1 MKIKLALCLT
11 LFLHSFA
18 FSQKQDSIKV
28 SQPLSATAN
37 VQFTNN
43 GVSLFPNLSLGR
55 PAVIATLSVGKK
67 GVYFEPELRWGLNG
81 KPWSYIYWLRYKYR
95 KSEKFGITVGAHPSY
110 IVKETEVQIN
120 GVNDKRYV
128 AQRYAAVELAPTYY
142 FSKKFSLGVY
152 ALQATRLDNN
162 GIKKS
167 QFYSLMPR
175 FPSIGLSKS
184 YYLSFYPQIFYL
196 SLDTDSGTYFNE
208 TLILS
213 KKNFPIS
220 LSSVFTTKI
229 KSEIAGDKI
238 VWNVGLNIKL

>member
-1 MKIKLALCLT
+1 
-11 LFLHSFA
+11 
-18 FSQKQDSIKV
+18 
-28 SQPLSATAN
+28 
-37 VQFTNN
+37 
-43 GVSLFPNLSLGR
+43 
-55 PAVIATLSVGKK
+55 
-67 GVYFEPELRWGLNG
+67 
-81 KPWSYIYWLRYKYR
+81 
-95 KSEKFGITVGAHPSY
+95 
-110 IVKETEVQIN
+110 
-120 GVNDKRYV
+120 
-128 AQRYAAVELAPTYY
+128 
-142 FSKKFSLGVY
+142 LGVY